1 MGTPIYR
8 DSKGR
13 STFVP
18 FGQSVGNGGGQSL
31 SGLTVADLERILVAS
46 PIYNVQGNVQGTKTG
61 RLLSGFSHP
70 AYSNTDKKWFREYGT
85 PYVQERTGVRKFTLS
100 GDQLDILENTLN
112 DYEDRLASAR
122 TVIDEQREEIAKL
135 KATPTLAV
143 AFLERVKQL

>member
-13 STFVP
+13 STYGL
-18 FGQSVGNGGGQSL
+18 GQSVGNGSGQSL
-31 SGLTVADLERILVAS
+31 GGLTIADIDRYILS
-46 PIYNVQGNVQGTKTG
+46 NPIQRYNVQGTKTG
-61 RLLSGFSHP
+61 RLLSGFTNP
-70 AYSNTDKKWFREYGT
+70 PYSNTDKKWFREYGT

-122 TVIDEQREEIAKL
+122 TVIDEQREEMAKL